1 MTGAADVDLGA
12 LLEHAP
18 AIVYVARPDGSIAYA
33 NAAWE
38 RFTGLPVETVL
49 EHGWSSVLHP
59 DDASRAGAEWLA
71 AMASA
76 AVFREEFRI
85 RDRAGEFRWVISHA
99 IPTFDAG
106 GTVSAWYGT
115 VIPIDERRTAEAALA
130 SLADAIPQLVWAND
144 AAGNALHVNRRW
156 IEYTGLS
163 FDESLGRGWTHVL
176 HADDVPDMEAVWAE
190 ALTTGT
196 FHSERAYRLRRHDG
210 AYRWFVVRAVAVRDE
225 SGAILRWYG
234 TNTDVDDA
242 YRAAQRRTMLDRLGA
257 AFAESLDYE
266 RTARTVVSA
275 MCEDFADF
283 AFIDVVEDDRLQRIA
298 VESGRLSAE
307 PASFRTFAP
316 PPEAERHPI
325 NLVLR
330 TGRTQIV
337 AQCDDAWRRATTWS
351 DEHYAFVA
359 TLPMASIAHVPMI
372 AAGERIGVLT
382 FGAALGTGRS
392 FTQADLD
399 EAEEIARRAAVA
411 LANARLY
418 RDLAASEERYRGL
431 IDTAQEGVWIIDG
444 AANTRYVNA
453 HMAEMLGYTPDEMY
467 GRWFFDFAD
476 PREHEAAR
484 QAIQEHRGGS
494 GIRRESQLLH
504 KDGRIVC
511 VIVASNP
518 IADADGAYNGSLGMF
533 TDITERKALET
544 QYRVLAEA
552 GEVLAASLDL
562 AQTFPALAALTVRN
576 FADVCRIH
584 ECGPDGTPRL
594 IATAYA
600 DSAHGNVAA
609 AHAGEGGF
617 ARVVVAN
624 AIASGESLYVPH
636 IEPALREGLGAQS
649 LIVVPLVARGATL
662 GAITLVAAADGAGTF
677 VPDDL
682 RLAEL
687 LAKRAAVAI
696 DNARLYDEE
705 RRLARMREVVARA
718 SDVLSGSLDLDALLG
733 RFADLLVA
741 ELAAEATIALDAE
754 RTVDTERAVVRRSAA
769 VAGDAAVLR
778 VALRHRDTVVGTV
791 TLRANAPFGANDVAL
806 LHELAARAAVAIENA
821 QLYAREHRVAM
832 TLQRAMLPAVLPEVA
847 GLAFDAV
854 YFPGATEAEIGG
866 DWYDAIALPDG
877 RVVVSI
883 GDVTGR
889 GLTAAVIMG
898 RMRQAIETLS
908 TYESDPVRLLDAA
921 DGVLRRA
928 HPDAIVTALVGVVDP
943 AARTLAYATAGHPT
957 PIVRASDGTLRQL
970 PGRGLPLGLREG
982 REPPATTVVLP
993 PSSLVV
999 FFTDGLVESTR
1010 DIDEGERRVFA
1021 ALADPALADGLAPAA
1036 ALVARVLDDGIRDDV
1051 AVLTMRVSATPSEAR
1066 DWTMR
1071 WRFDPHDWRR
1081 AYDVRETLAE
1091 TLSAAAANVDLPAAE
1106 LVFGELVGN
1115 AVRHAPGFVDVEL
1128 TWDDD
1133 ATPVLHVIDD
1143 GPGYRPQTDL
1153 PSPDSESGRGL
1164 YIVAQLTRE
1173 FTVMKLPRRGAHA
1186 RAVLL
1191 TRA

>member
-1 MTGAADVDLGA
+1 V
-12 LLEHAP
+12 P
-18 AIVYVARPDGSIAYA
+18 AIVYVARADGTIAFA
-33 NAAWE
+33 NAAWA
-38 RFTGLPVETVL
+38 RFSGLPVETVL
-49 EHGWSSVLHP
+49 EDSWAEVLHP
-59 DDASRAGAEWLA
+59 GDAARVGGAWLA
-71 AMASA
+71 AIASA
-76 AVFREEFRI
+76 VPFREEFRI
-85 RDRAGEFRWVISHA
+85 RDHAGEFRWVISQA
-99 IPTFDAG
+99 IPTFDAAG
-106 GTVSAWYGT
+106 AASAWYGT
-115 VIPIDERRTAEAALA
+115 LIPIDERRTAESALT
-130 SLADAIPQLVWAND
+130 SLADAIPQLVWATD
-144 AAGNALHVNRRW
+144 AAGDAIHVNRRW
-156 IEYTGLS
+156 VEYTGLG
-163 FDESLGRGWTHVL
+163 FAESLGRGWARVL
-176 HADDVPDMEAVWAE
+176 HRDDVPAMEDAWRA
-190 ALTTGT
+190 ALETGT
-196 FHSERAYRLRRHDG
+196 FRSERAYRVRRHDG
-210 AYRWFVVRAVAVRDE
+210 VYRWFVVAAVAVRDE
-225 SGAILRWYG
+225 NGAVMRWYG
-234 TNTDVDDA
+234 TNTDVDDQ
-242 YRAAQRRTMLDRLGA
+242 YRAAQRRTMLDRLGV
-257 AFAESLDYE
+257 AFTESLDYE

-283 AFIDVVEDDRLQRIA
+283 AFVDVVEDGRLQRIA
-298 VESGRLSAE
+298 VESGRLGSE
-307 PASFRTFAP
+307 PGRYRAFAP

-325 NLVLR
+325 NAVLR

-337 AQCDDAWRRATTWS
+337 PHCDEEWLRATTWS
-351 DEHYAFVA
+351 DEHYAFA
-359 TLPMASIAHVPMI
+359 KSLPMASIAYVPMI

-418 RDLAASEERYRGL
+418 RDLAESEARYRGL

-444 AANTRYVNA
+444 AARTRYVNA
-453 HMAEMLGYTPDEMY
+453 RMSAMLGYTPDEMY
-467 GRWFFDFAD
+467 DRWFFDFAD
-476 PREHEAAR
+476 PRHHDGAR
-484 QAIQEHRGGS
+484 QAIEEHRGGS

-504 KDGRIVC
+504 KDGHIVC
-511 VIVASNP
+511 VMVASSP
-518 IADADGAYNGSLGMF
+518 IIDADGTYNGSLGMF

-552 GEVLAASLDL
+552 GEVLAASLDVE
-562 AQTFPALAALTVRN
+562 QTFPALAALAVRN

-584 ECGPDGTPRL
+584 ERDADGAPRL
-594 IATAYA
+594 VAAAYA
-600 DSAHGNVAA
+600 DSARGDVASA
-609 AHAGEGGF
+609 YAGEGGF

-624 AIASGESLYVPH
+624 AIASGESLYLPH
-636 IEPALREGLGAQS
+636 IDPELRAGLGAQS
-649 LIVVPLVARGATL
+649 LIVVPLIARGATL
-662 GAITLVAAADGAGTF
+662 GTITLVAAADGTGTF
-677 VPDDL
+677 VPDDM

-687 LAKRAAVAI
+687 LARRAAVAI
-696 DNARLYDEE
+696 DNARLYGEE
-705 RRLARMREVVARA
+705 RRLARMRDVVARA

-741 ELAAEATIALDAE
+741 ELAVEATIALHPD
-754 RTVDTERAVVRRSAA
+754 RVVVRRSAT
-769 VAGDAAVLR
+769 VEHDAPRLR
-778 VALRHRDTVVGTV
+778 VPLRHRDAVVGTV
-791 TLRANAPFGANDVAL
+791 TVRARAPFGADDVAL
-806 LHELAARAAVAIENA
+806 LNELAARAAVAIENA
-821 QLYAREHRVAM
+821 QLYEREHRVAM
-832 TLQRAMLPAVLPEVA
+832 TLQRAMLPAVLPAVA

-898 RMRQAIETLS
+898 RMRQAIETLA
-908 TYESDPVRLLDAA
+908 TYETDPVRLLDAA
-921 DGVLRRA
+921 DSVLRRA

-943 AARTLAYATAGHPT
+943 AARTLSYATAGHPT
-957 PIVRASDGTLRQL
+957 PIVRAANGMLRQL

-993 PSSLVV
+993 PSALVV

-1010 DIDEGERRVFA
+1010 DIAEGERRVLA
-1021 ALADPALADGLAPAA
+1021 ALADTAVADGRAPAA
-1036 ALVARVLDDGIRDDV
+1036 ALAARVLDDGVRDDV
-1051 AVLTMRVSATPSEAR
+1051 AVLTLRMPDPPSGAS

-1071 WRFDPHDWRR
+1071 WRFDPRDWRR

-1091 TLSAAAANVDLPAAE
+1091 TLSAYGTGVDLPAAE

-1133 ATPVLHVIDD
+1133 GTPVLHVTDD
-1143 GPGYRPQTDL
+1143 GPGYSPRTGL
-1153 PSPDSESGRGL
+1153 PPDDAESGRGL

-1173 FTVMKLPRRGAHA
+1173 FTVTTLQHRGAHA

-1191 TRA
+1191 TRR

>member
-1 MTGAADVDLGA
+1 V
-12 LLEHAP
+12 P
-18 AIVYVARPDGSIAYA
+18 AIVYVARPDGTIAFA

-38 RFTGLPVETVL
+38 RFSGLPARTVL
-49 EHGWSSVLHP
+49 DMGWADVLHP
-59 DDASRAGAEWLA
+59 DDATRVGTAWLA
-71 AMASA
+71 AIASA
-76 AVFREEFRI
+76 VPFREEFRI
-85 RDRAGEFRWVISHA
+85 RDRAGVFRWVISHA
-99 IPTFDAG
+99 IPTFDAAG
-106 GTVSAWYGT
+106 AASAWYGT
-115 VIPIDERRTAEAALA
+115 ITPIDERRTAEAALA

-144 AAGNALHVNRRW
+144 AAGNAIHVNRRW

-163 FDESLGRGWTHVL
+163 FDESLGRGWERVL
-176 HADDVPDMEAVWAE
+176 HPDDVPKMEEGWRA
-190 ALTTGT
+190 ALVTGT
-196 FHSERAYRLRRHDG
+196 FAGDNAYRLRRHDG
-210 AYRWFVVRAVAVRDE
+210 VYRWFVVRAVAVRDE
-225 SGAILRWYG
+225 NGAILRWYG
-234 TNTDVDDA
+234 TNTDVDDQ
-242 YRAAQRRTMLDRLGA
+242 YRAAQRRTMLDRLGV
-257 AFAESLDYE
+257 AFTESLDYE

-283 AFIDVVEDDRLQRIA
+283 AFVDVLEDGRLQRIA
-298 VESGRLSAE
+298 VESGRLGGDM
-307 PASFRTFAP
+307 ASFRAFAP

-325 NLVLR
+325 NIVLR
-330 TGRTQIV
+330 SGQTQIV
-337 AQCDDAWRRATTWS
+337 PECDDAWLRATTWS
-351 DEHYAFVA
+351 AEHYAFA
-359 TLPMASIAHVPMI
+359 QTLAMASIVYVPMI
-372 AAGERIGVLT
+372 AAGEPVGVLT
-382 FGAALGTGRS
+382 FGAASGTGRH
-392 FTQADLD
+392 FTQADLE

-411 LANARLY
+411 LANARVY
-418 RDLAASEERYRGL
+418 RDLARSEARYRGL
-431 IDTAQEGVWIIDG
+431 IDTAQEGVWIID
-444 AANTRYVNA
+444 AAARTRYVNI
-453 HMAEMLGYTPDEMY
+453 HMSAMLGYTPDEMY
-467 GRWFFDFAD
+467 DRWFFDFAD
-476 PREHEAAR
+476 PREHDEAR
-484 QAIQEHRGGS
+484 KAIADHRGGS
-494 GIRRESQLLH
+494 GIRRESRLLH
-504 KDGRIVC
+504 RDGHVVC
-511 VIVASNP
+511 VMVASSP
-518 IADADGAYNGSLGMF
+518 LIDGDGAYNGSLGMF

-552 GEVLAASLDL
+552 GEVLAASLDVG
-562 AQTFPALAALTVRN
+562 QTFPALAALAVRN

-584 ECGPDGTPRL
+584 ERATDGTTRL

-600 DSAHGNVAA
+600 DAARAGVAA
-609 AHAGEGGF
+609 AHVGELGF
-617 ARVVVAN
+617 ARVIVAN
-624 AIASGESLYVPH
+624 AIANGTSLFLPQ
-636 IEPALREGLGAQS
+636 IDSDLRDALGAQS
-649 LIVVPLVARGATL
+649 LIVVPLVARGTTV

-696 DNARLYDEE
+696 DNARLYDQE

-741 ELAAEATIALDAE
+741 ELAAEATIALHPD
-754 RTVDTERAVVRRSAA
+754 RVVVRRSAT
-769 VAGDAAVLR
+769 VAADAPQLR
-778 VALRHRDTVVGTV
+778 AALRHRDAVVGTV
-791 TLRANAPFGANDVAL
+791 TLRAGAPFGPDDSAL
-806 LHELAARAAVAIENA
+806 LHELAARAAVAVENA

-832 TLQRAMLPAVLPEVA
+832 TLQRAMLPAVLPDVA
-847 GLAFDAV
+847 GLDFDAV

-898 RMRQAIETLS
+898 RMRQAIETLA

-921 DGVLRRA
+921 DSVLRRA

-957 PIVRASDGTLRQL
+957 PIVRTPGGTLRQL

-982 REPPATTVVLP
+982 REPPSTTVVLP
-993 PSSLVV
+993 QSSLVV

-1010 DIDEGERRVFA
+1010 DIDEGERRVLA
-1021 ALADPALADGLAPAA
+1021 ALADPTVADGRAPAA

-1051 AVLTMRVSATPSEAR
+1051 AVLTLRIDGAPSTAR

-1091 TLSAAAANVDLPAAE
+1091 ALSAYGTGVDVPAAE

-1115 AVRHAPGFVDVEL
+1115 AFRHAPGFVDVEL

-1143 GPGYRPQTDL
+1143 GPGYTPRTDL
-1153 PSPDSESGRGL
+1153 PAQDAESGRGL
-1164 YIVAQLTRE
+1164 FIVARLTRE
-1173 FTVMKLPRRGAHA
+1173 FTVSQREPRGAHA

>member
-1 MTGAADVDLGA
+1 RLG
-12 LLEHAP
+12 
-18 AIVYVARPDGSIAYA
+18 
-33 NAAWE
+33 
-38 RFTGLPVETVL
+38 VET
-49 EHGWSSVLHP
+49 
-59 DDASRAGAEWLA
+59 AR
-71 AMASA
+71 
-76 AVFREEFRI
+76 FRR
-85 RDRAGEFRWVISHA
+85 
-99 IPTFDAG
+99 
-106 GTVSAWYGT
+106 
-115 VIPIDERRTAEAALA
+115 
-130 SLADAIPQLVWAND
+130 
-144 AAGNALHVNRRW
+144 
-156 IEYTGLS
+156 
-163 FDESLGRGWTHVL
+163 
-176 HADDVPDMEAVWAE
+176 
-190 ALTTGT
+190 
-196 FHSERAYRLRRHDG
+196 
-210 AYRWFVVRAVAVRDE
+210 
-225 SGAILRWYG
+225 
-234 TNTDVDDA
+234 
-242 YRAAQRRTMLDRLGA
+242 
-257 AFAESLDYE
+257 
-266 RTARTVVSA
+266 
-275 MCEDFADF
+275 
-283 AFIDVVEDDRLQRIA
+283 
-298 VESGRLSAE
+298 
-307 PASFRTFAP
+307 FAP
-316 PPEAERHPI
+316 PPEADRHPI

-330 TGRTQIV
+330 TGQTQIV
-337 AQCDDAWRRATTWS
+337 TECDEAWLRATTWN

-372 AAGERIGVLT
+372 AAGERVGVLT
-382 FGAALGTGRS
+382 FGTALGTGRR
-392 FTQADLD
+392 FTRADLD

-418 RDLAASEERYRGL
+418 RDLAQSEARYRGL

-444 AANTRYVNA
+444 AARTRYVNA
-453 HMAEMLGYTPDEMY
+453 HMSAMLGYTPDEMY
-467 GRWFFDFAD
+467 DRWFFDFAD
-476 PREHEAAR
+476 AREHEGAR
-484 QAIQEHRGGS
+484 QAIADHRGGS
-494 GIRRESQLLH
+494 GMRRESRLLH
-504 KDGRIVC
+504 RDGHVVC
-511 VIVASNP
+511 VMVASSP
-518 IADADGAYNGSLGMF
+518 ILDANGAYNGSLGMF

-552 GEVLAASLDL
+552 GEVLAASLDV
-562 AQTFPALAALTVRN
+562 AQTFPALAALAVRN

-584 ECGPDGTPRL
+584 ERAADGTTRL
-594 IATAYA
+594 VATAYA
-600 DSAHGNVAA
+600 DSARAGIAA
-609 AHAGEGGF
+609 AHVGEGGF

-624 AIASGESLYVPH
+624 AIASGESLFLPQ
-636 IEPALREGLGAQS
+636 IEPELRGALGAQS
-649 LIVVPLVARGATL
+649 LIVVPLVARGTTL

-677 VPDDL
+677 VPDDM

-733 RFADLLVA
+733 RFADLLVT
-741 ELAAEATIALDAE
+741 ELAAEATIALHPD
-754 RTVDTERAVVRRSAA
+754 RVVVRRSAT
-769 VAGDAAVLR
+769 VAGDAPQLR
-778 VALRHRDTVVGTV
+778 VALRHRDAVVGTV
-791 TLRANAPFGANDVAL
+791 TLRSNAPFGADDRAL
-806 LHELAARAAVAIENA
+806 LQELAARAAVAVENA

-898 RMRQAIETLS
+898 RMRQAIETLA

-921 DGVLRRA
+921 DSVLRRA

-943 AARTLAYATAGHPT
+943 DARTLAYATAGHPT
-957 PIVRASDGTLRQL
+957 PIVRAPDGTLRQL

-1010 DIDEGERRVFA
+1010 DIAEGERRVLT
-1021 ALADPALADGLAPAA
+1021 ALADPAVADGRAPAA

-1051 AVLTMRVSATPSEAR
+1051 AVLTLRLSGAASAAR

-1091 TLSAAAANVDLPAAE
+1091 TLTAYGAGVDVPAAE

-1128 TWDDD
+1128 TWEDD

-1143 GPGYRPQTDL
+1143 GPGYVPRTGL
-1153 PSPDSESGRGL
+1153 PHQDAESGRGL

-1173 FTVMKLPRRGAHA
+1173 FTVTQLPRGAHA

-1191 TRA
+1191 THRRSMSP